1 MSARKKAGHKAHH
14 EKCVGL
20 EATTR
25 HKFRLAIALA
35 STGIVLLLT
44 GLLLGRGAPTGSS
57 LFGARFFMLV
67 VGLSLLLA
75 GAVGLLAHL
84 LVVGANKQA
93 NRHH

>member
-1 MSARKKAGHKAHH
+1 MSVRKQVGHKAHR

-20 EATTR
+20 KATTR
-25 HKFRLAIALA
+25 RKFRLAIALT

-44 GLLLGRGAPTGSS
+44 GLLLGRGAPTGRS
-57 LFGARFFMLV
+57 LFRTRFFMLV

-75 GAVGLLAHL
+75 GAVGLLAHP